1 MNNKQPSLLIIGC
14 GDLGT
19 RLGIKMANK
28 GWQVYGARRDIS
40 QLPNI
45 ITGINLDLYQDNLPT
60 NWPQHHL
67 DYIVYCVAPSKAEH
81 NQYYDLYYKG
91 LQNTLHWLQQCQQIP
106 KRLFVVSST
115 AVYAQNDGQWLDE
128 NSPTIPDNIQGK
140 TMLAMEQLALQS
152 NLAITCVRLSGIYGP
167 NRTYLINQAKHGVHY
182 PNQPPLYANRI
193 HVDDAASLIQQ
204 LIQYQQI
211 GNTLN
216 NYYIG
221 VDNNPA
227 PIQETLAWI
236 RNKLNITELADE
248 YSERRVGSKR
258 LSNKLAKTTGWTPY
272 YASYQEGY
280 NELLN

>member
-1 MNNKQPSLLIIGC
+1 MNNKQLSLLIIGC

-40 QLPNI
+40 QLPKEI
-45 ITGINLDLYQDNLPT
+45 VGINLNLYQQNLPI
-60 NWPQHHL
+60 NWPQHNL
-67 DYIVYCVAPSKAEH
+67 DYIVYCVAPSKGEH
-81 NQYYDLYYKG
+81 DRYYDLYYKG
-91 LQNTLHWLQQCQQIP
+91 LENTLHWLQLCQQMP

-128 NSPTIPDNIQGK
+128 NSPTTPNNTQGK
-140 TMLAMEQLALQS
+140 TMLAMEQLALHS
-152 NLAITCVRLSGIYGP
+152 KLNYTCVRLSGIYGP
-167 NRTYLINQAKHGVHY
+167 NRTYLINQAKQGVHY

-193 HVDDAASLIQQ
+193 HIDDAANLIQQ
-204 LIQYQQI
+204 LIEYQQM

-216 NYYIG
+216 NCYIG
-221 VDNNPA
+221 VDDNPA

-236 RNKLNITELADE
+236 RSKLNITALADE

-258 LSNKLAKTTGWTPY
+258 LSNKLAKTTGWKPN

-280 NELLN
+280 DELLG